1 MIPPSSPSRPH
12 LFGVLAGLFLAVGL
26 AVAASILARTWIH
39 LKESQIVTTSGSAR
53 NNVKSDLIVWDSV
66 LQAEQKTLPEAH
78 AKFEHDFAIVS
89 SFLREHGYPDYSVSP
104 VRIQEIYRGPAKPES
119 ETDTSREI
127 VGYRLQ
133 QNIQI
138 SSPKV
143 DSLTHLAA
151 ESLLLTAQ
159 NIALQTH
166 EIKFIFTK
174 VEETRVQMAAAATSD
189 ARRRA
194 EEIAKQGGRVIAHLR
209 TARMGVVQV
218 NPMYSTATTWE
229 GNNDTSTLDKTI
241 TVTVNAEFTLK

>member
-1 MIPPSSPSRPH
+1 M
-12 LFGVLAGLFLAVGL
+12 
-26 AVAASILARTWIH
+26 
-39 LKESQIVTTSGSAR
+39 
-53 NNVKSDLIVWDSV
+53 
-66 LQAEQKTLPEAH
+66 
-78 AKFEHDFAIVS
+78 
-89 SFLREHGYPDYSVSP
+89 Y
-104 VRIQEIYRGPAKPES
+104 
-119 ETDTSREI
+119 
-127 VGYRLQ
+127 
-133 QNIQI
+133 
-138 SSPKV
+138 
-143 DSLTHLAA
+143 SLTHLAA

-194 EEIAKQGGRVIAHLR
+194 DEIAKQGGRVIAHLR

>member
-1 MIPPSSPSRPH
+1 MIPPDSPSRPH

-26 AVAASILARTWIH
+26 AFAASILARTWIH
-39 LKESQIVTTSGSAR
+39 LKESQIVTTAGSAR
-53 NNVKSDLIVWDSV
+53 TNVKSDLIVWDSV

-78 AKFEHDFAIVS
+78 AKFEHDFAIVT
-89 SFLREHGYPDYSVSP
+89 SFLRERGYPDYSVSP
-104 VRIQEIYRGPAKPES
+104 VRIQEIYRGPAKPEY
-119 ETDTSREI
+119 ETDTAREI

-143 DSLTHLAA
+143 DGLTRLAA
-151 ESLLLTAQ
+151 ESLMLTAQ
-159 NIALQTH
+159 NVALQTH
-166 EIKFIFTK
+166 DIKFIFTK
-174 VEETRVQMAAAATSD
+174 VEETRVQRAAAATSD

-241 TVTVNAEFTLK
+241 TVTVNAEFALK

>member
-1 MIPPSSPSRPH
+1 MNLTPRPH

-26 AVAASILARTWIH
+26 ALAASILARTWVH
-39 LKESQIVTTSGSAR
+39 LKESQVITTAGSSR
-53 NNVKSDLIVWDSV
+53 QNVKSDLIVWDSV

-78 AKFEHDFAIVS
+78 AKFEHDFALVA
-89 SFLREHGYPDYSVSP
+89 SFLRDHGYPDYSVSP
-104 VRIQEIYRGPAKPES
+104 VRIQEIYRGPAKPEY
-119 ETDTSREI
+119 ETDTAREI

-133 QNIQI
+133 QKIQI

-143 DSLTHLAA
+143 DGLTRLAA
-151 ESLLLTAQ
+151 ESLMLTAQ
-159 NIALQTH
+159 NVALQTQD
-166 EIKFIFTK
+166 IQFIYTK
-174 VEETRVQMAAAATSD
+174 VEETRVQMAAAATID

-241 TVTVNAEFTLK
+241 TVTVNAEFALK